1 MAKTTPKTE
10 RAAGTLHNATAQIL
24 PPEDPRSW
32 GGTAGT
38 EKHPKTGVVPAD
50 AVAEVESTLADEE
63 ASVVAA
69 AKK

>member
-10 RAAGTLHNATAQIL
+10 RAAGTLHNPTAQIL

-38 EKHPKTGVVPAD
+38 ERHPKTGIVPAD
-50 AVAEVESTLADEE
+50 AVADQEAALADEE
-63 ASVVAA
+63 ATVIAA